1 MSSNLID
8 IAILNIKGSDYHTN
22 LGDLFRGSFPGGG
35 GVKLSP
41 WSISCQNYAKNLK
54 FGILGHTHV

>member
-22 LGDLFRGSFPGGG
+22 LGVLFWDSFSGGG
-35 GVKLSP
+35 GVKLP
-41 WSISCQNYAKNLK
+41 PRSITCQNYAKNLK
-54 FGILGHTHV
+54 FGILVHTHI